1 MIKNV
6 SKMAAV
12 AAWLAALPGV
22 AHAGSASA
30 KGSFV
35 FSVVTQCSLKGNDV
49 DLGGFWTTQTWG
61 DVADELGAV
70 NVFNEAPVYGTRGK
84 KYINWGSVT
93 CDKGT
98 LYNIRARGATSSG
111 RIVFTHNGKTIGF
124 LPAVE
129 ELGGETGFGVPGEA
143 TAGTGKS
150 LYLGFTAT
158 GTGAKQDMLGSVF
171 LRFNTFYTSVQR
183 TDVIGGPAQVLT
195 DSITYTLTL

>member
-61 DVADELGAV
+61 DVADV
-70 NVFNEAPVYGTRGK
+70 V
-84 KYINWGSVT
+84 
-93 CDKGT
+93 
-98 LYNIRARGATSSG
+98 
-111 RIVFTHNGKTIGF
+111 
-124 LPAVE
+124 
-129 ELGGETGFGVPGEA
+129 GGETLGV
-143 TAGTGKS
+143 AGISTDTLAYS
-150 LYLGFTAT
+150 L
-158 GTGAKQDMLGSVF
+158 
-171 LRFNTFYTSVQR
+171 TF
-183 TDVIGGPAQVLT
+183 
-195 DSITYTLTL
+195 